1 MEVYNGPHLTIKHEQ
16 ESSRLIISWE
26 SSPSTDVEY
35 RKELMEHRHVLEK
48 IRPSQVLWLIENLS
62 LQVSDGT
69 QAWVAENISK
79 PLFKAGFTAKRQDGF
94 DKVAFVVGRDVLAH
108 IKVLDMFEVTSLDN
122 FQPKHF
128 ATEIEAR
135 DWLSEEVAIKGDES
149 EDQKLEI
156 TYIGLDD
163 HGRTIMEFK
172 ESAAGIT
179 STLKFFK
186 SIIEEHDFMKNNI
199 DRYSSLS
206 PRERETLKFIVKGCT
221 NEQISERMSVS
232 PHTIR
237 THRNRIWK
245 KLDIKHFKDCLRYQ
259 CFFT

>member
-1 MEVYNGPHLTIKHEQ
+1 LEV
-16 ESSRLIISWE
+16 
-26 SSPSTDVEY
+26 
-35 RKELMEHRHVLEK
+35 
-48 IRPSQVLWLIENLS
+48 
-62 LQVSDGT
+62 
-69 QAWVAENISK
+69 
-79 PLFKAGFTAKRQDGF
+79 
-94 DKVAFVVGRDVLAH
+94 
-108 IKVLDMFEVTSLDN
+108 
-122 FQPKHF
+122 
-128 ATEIEAR
+128 
-135 DWLSEEVAIKGDES
+135 
-149 EDQKLEI
+149 